1 LRDSLVQVTIHQAQ
15 TRLSQLI
22 RKALAGEEIVIAK
35 GKTPLVKLVAIH
47 IGRTARKIG
56 VDKGLVEIAEDFNA
70 PPDDFN
76 LLK

>member
-1 LRDSLVQVTIHQAQ
+1 MSQVTIHQAQ

-47 IGRTARKIG
+47 NGKTARKIG

-70 PPDDFN
+70 PLDDF
-76 LLK
+76 KEYMA